1 MTKLLEIKD
10 KAIKFYGEYE
20 TYLFSV
26 IKFVL
31 ALITFL
37 LINKNI
43 GFMEKISSP
52 TLALILALVCCLLPV
67 NLITWIAAGMILLN
81 MYALS
86 IEVAATTFFLLLII
100 YLIYFR
106 FAPRDGI
113 AAILTPICFHW
124 RIPYVIPIACGLLR
138 DAYSAVAVAVG
149 TVLFYFL
156 HGIKTNA
163 SEIVEITSNEN
174 TEMMAKFNVT
184 IGQVLGNHEMYLM
197 IAILLLSTV
206 VVCVIRKIKMDYAW
220 AMAYVSGILIQL
232 VGLFIGFLELGVSGK
247 TVEIIVG
254 NVIALVVGFILQ
266 FMFMNLDYARTE
278 RVQFEDDE
286 YYYYVKAVPKKM
298 VTSEEKT
305 VKHFGNTASIG
316 KRIDRSKANT
326 SVEDEEISRKVIARE
341 LEIDE
346 DLLK

>member
-20 TYLFSV
+20 TYLFPIV
-26 IKFVL
+26 KFVL
-31 ALITFL
+31 AFVTFL
-37 LINKNI
+37 LINKNV
-43 GFMEKISSP
+43 GFMEKINSL
-52 TLALILALVCCLLPV
+52 TIVLVLALLCCLLPV
-67 NLITWIAAGMILLN
+67 NAIVWISAIMILIH

-86 IEVAATTFFLLLII
+86 IEVAATTLLVLALVYFL
-100 YLIYFR
+100 YFR

-113 AAILTPICFHW
+113 IAILTPLCFHW
-124 RIPYVIPIACGLLR
+124 KIPYVMPVACGLLR
-138 DAYSAVAVAVG
+138 EMYSVVAIAAG

-156 HGIKTNA
+156 NGIKTNA
-163 SEIVEITSNEN
+163 SEIVEVTSNED
-174 TEMMAKFNVT
+174 TEMLAKFNVP
-184 IGQVLGNHEMYLM
+184 IGQVLGNKEMYLV
-197 IAILLLSTV
+197 IAILIISSL
-206 VVCVIRKIKMDYAW
+206 VVCGIRKIKMNYAW
-220 AMAYVSGILIQL
+220 AVAIVSGIVIQL

-247 TVEIIVG
+247 TIEIIIG
-254 NVIALVVGFILQ
+254 NIIALIVGFILQ
-266 FMFMNLDYARTE
+266 FLFMNLDYARTE

-286 YYYYVKAVPKKM
+286 YFYYVKAIPKKM

-326 SVEDEEISRKVIARE
+326 SMDDEEVSRKVIARE